1 LKTKK
6 LVKIDE
12 YNAAH
17 VSQLREDLFYSSS
30 WSMLFEDKASR
41 QEIAAL
47 RGFLTFF
54 GLVCQE
60 SSTALPLLTVA
71 ENHLKKS
78 LLLPAS

>member
-30 WSMLFEDKASR
+30 WSMLFEDKATKLKNSIKAR
-41 QEIAAL
+41 DCSTPWL
-47 RGFLTFF
+47 PDLLWFSLSGKFD
-54 GLVCQE
+54 CP
-60 SSTALPLLTVA
+60 STAYCR
-71 ENHLKKS
+71 
-78 LLLPAS
+78 